1 RINVL
6 KGGVGLTL
14 NAIRIVNGLSSERID
29 LNRARSIADVLTAI
43 DDLGIE
49 VTGAVNSSKTAIDI
63 TSTLSNTTAIA
74 NEVDGETTA
83 SDLGIQGGTDFL
95 EVLAVLQEALE
106 KDDSSALLN
115 ILDQFDLI
123 LSTLVEKGS
132 GVGARTN
139 QLDAMNNRI
148 VASETEI
155 SEIKSNIE
163 DADMVEYLTKFTLQQ
178 TILQAMMSAA
188 AQSIQTS
195 LLNFLR

>member
-1 RINVL
+1 
-6 KGGVGLTL
+6 
-14 NAIRIVNGLSSERID
+14 
-29 LNRARSIADVLTAI
+29 
-43 DDLGIE
+43 
-49 VTGAVNSSKTAIDI
+49 
-63 TSTLSNTTAIA
+63 
-74 NEVDGETTA
+74 
-83 SDLGIQGGTDFL
+83 
-95 EVLAVLQEALE
+95 QEALE
-106 KDDSSALLN
+106 KDDSVALLN

-155 SEIKSNIE
+155 SEIKSDIE